1 METTIFEKQTR
12 LRKFPPGQLLYILY
26 RRLAEQGPRAT
37 ALWVKDKVVRRMRGY
52 SPADISRVAPH
63 LFVGGQQ
70 RVKGLAAMRELGIS
84 AVVNMREES
93 DDASRG
99 VALDA
104 YLWLPTTDDAAP
116 SAEALKQGIAF
127 IAESID
133 AGRGVYIHCGAGVG
147 RAPTMAAAYLVHKGA
162 TAEAAW
168 ETIRRARPF
177 IRPTPPQVEAIEAL
191 AASAASA
198 ETAALELRTPGSQA
212 REAQTLAPGK
222 RAGAVDRAPSGETAE
237 GDLTGLARR
246 EQLAY
251 ERISGDPAL
260 TGDLTDDEAQILL
273 AWSRQEVHRLVA
285 ATAGKGD
292 AEAWD
297 TLDGQLRQLRLEMR
311 AYAQQGAGDGTTLRA
326 LLAERIPRGEQD

>member
-12 LRKFPPGQLLYILY
+12 LRKFPPAQLLYILY
-26 RRLAEQGPRAT
+26 RRLAEQGLRAT
-37 ALWVKDKVVRRMRGY
+37 ALWVKDKVVRRLRGY
-52 SPADISRVAPH
+52 SPADISGVAPQ

-70 RVKGLAAMRELGIS
+70 RPKGLVAMRELGIS

-93 DDASRG
+93 DDAARG
-99 VALDA
+99 VALDH

-116 SAEALKQGIAF
+116 SAEALQRGIAF
-127 IAESID
+127 IAEAID

-177 IRPTPPQVEAIEAL
+177 IRPTPPQVKAIEAL
-191 AASAASA
+191 AASAALA
-198 ETAALELRTPGSQA
+198 ESAALAANAAQVPGA
-212 REAQTLAPGK
+212 GK
-222 RAGAVDRAPSGETAE
+222 QAGALTHAPSVETAE

-260 TGDLTDDEAQILL
+260 TGDLTDDEAQTLL

-285 ATAGKGD
+285 ATAGKD
-292 AEAWD
+292 EAEAWD

-311 AYAQQGAGDGTTLRA
+311 AYAQQGAGAGTALSA
-326 LLAERIPRGEQD
+326 LLAERLLRGEQG